1 MGFVTSYPNGT
12 FCWIDLGT
20 SDTDGAKAF
29 YAGLFGWDLEDVPA
43 GEGSTYTICRLQGR
57 DVAGIHRHTVDEGT
71 GWSSS
76 ISVDDVDAATATA
89 RELGGTVLTEPAD
102 LPGVA
107 RMAQIADPGGAAVVL
122 SQPRGHIGAGL
133 VNEVGAW
140 GWNELVSPGLDAAK
154 AFYADLFGW
163 KADDI
168 PGPIP
173 RTSFSLGEL
182 LIGGGHVPSPQEGEA
197 ARWTVS
203 FMVADADQSVAQ
215 VERLGGSVLLPPMDI
230 PIGKFS
236 IVADPAGAAFTVAA
250 APGGAFRG
258 VDQLPRRDG
267 D

>member
-1 MGFVTSYPNGT
+1 MGFVTTYPNGT

-20 SDTDGAKAF
+20 TDTDGAKAF
-29 YAGLFGWDLEDVPA
+29 YAEVFGWDLEDVPA
-43 GEGSTYTICRLQGR
+43 GDGGTYTLCRLQGR
-57 DVAGIHRHTVDEGT
+57 DVAGIHRHTVEEGV

-89 RELGGTVLTEPAD
+89 RELGATVPTEPAD

-107 RMAQIADPGGAAVVL
+107 RMAQITDPGGAAVVL
-122 SQPRGHIGAGL
+122 WQQQGHIGAGL

-154 AFYADLFGW
+154 AFYAGLFGW
-163 KADDI
+163 QADDL
-168 PGPIP
+168 PGSFP

-182 LIGGGHVPSPQEGEA
+182 LIGGGHVPSPQEDEA
-197 ARWTVS
+197 ARWTVA
-203 FMVADADQSVAQ
+203 FMVADADQSVAR
-215 VERLGGSVLLPPMDI
+215 VERLGGGVLLPPMDI
-230 PIGKFS
+230 PVGRFA
-236 IVADPAGAAFTVAA
+236 IVADPAGAAFTVTA